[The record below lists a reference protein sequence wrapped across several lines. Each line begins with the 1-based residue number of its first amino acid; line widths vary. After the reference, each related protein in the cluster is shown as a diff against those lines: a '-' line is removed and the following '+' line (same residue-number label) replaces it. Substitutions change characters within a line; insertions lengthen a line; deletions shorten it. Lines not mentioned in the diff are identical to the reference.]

1 MQHDILP
8 GIASNAPARQGEC
21 RTSYGA
27 LGMSSLVIRGG
38 SIIDGNGGAP
48 FIGDVLVRDGRIVQ
62 VGQVSV
68 RGDRE
73 IDATGKIV
81 APGFVDIHTH
91 YDGQAVWSSRM
102 DPSSWHGVTTVM
114 IGNCGVGFAPCR
126 PDQRETMVALMEG
139 VEDIPE
145 VVLTEGLT
153 WDWETF
159 PDYLD
164 RLAER
169 QYDVDIVTQ
178 VPHAA
183 VRVYVM
189 GERGAKREPATS
201 EDMQAMARITVEGLK
216 AGALGF
222 STSRAIIHQTLA
234 GEHTPTFGA
243 AEEEL
248 AVIAEAMGAYGAGWF
263 QLITDFD
270 DPVDEFHLLRR
281 VAERGGRPMSLTLAQ
296 REGRPGHWKLL
307 LDLIAQANAD
317 GIPIYAQVM
326 GRPIGLNFN
335 FQISQHPFLHRP
347 SYKALAHLPWAE
359 RARALAQPAVRAAI
373 LSEVTADPGQ
383 RRRLETYDR
392 MFVLADPPDYEPA
405 LSESVAARAAALGV
419 TPQELA
425 YDLML
430 EGTFLYRPI
439 TNYVDGDL
447 DVCGEMMEHPN
458 AVLGLGDGG
467 AHLGIICDSATYT
480 HTVAFWTRD
489 RTRGPTKPL
498 PWVIQKLTRDP
509 ARAVGLNDRGVLA
522 PGYKAD
528 INVIDYAALKIEP
541 LTLQFDLPS
550 GGRRLMQKSRGYVA
564 TIVNGAVVSE
574 NGVPTGALPG
584 RLVRGRQDA
593 PANRMAAE

>member
-1 MQHDILP
+1 MTR
-8 GIASNAPARQGEC
+8 S
-21 RTSYGA
+21 TT
-27 LGMSSLVIRGG
+27 LVIRGG
-38 SIIDGNGGAP
+38 TIVDGNGGTP
-48 FIGDVLVRDGRIVQ
+48 FVGDILVLNGKIAQ
-62 VGQVSV
+62 IGQVSA

-91 YDGQAVWSSRM
+91 YDGQAIWSNRM

-114 IGNCGVGFAPCR
+114 VGNCGVGFAPCK
-126 PDQRETMVALMEG
+126 PDQRDVMVALMEG

-153 WDWETF
+153 WDWVTF

-169 QYDVDIVTQ
+169 QYDLDIVTQ

-183 VRVYVM
+183 IRVYVM
-189 GERGAKREPATS
+189 GDRGAKREPATP
-201 EDMQAMARITVEGLK
+201 EDMKEMARLTVEGIK

-248 AVIAEAMGAYGAGWF
+248 AVIAEAMGELGAGWF

-270 DPVDEFHLLRR
+270 DPEDEFHLLRR
-281 VAERGGRPMSLTLAQ
+281 VAERGRRPMSLTLAQ
-296 REGRPGHWKLL
+296 REGKTGHWKLL

-317 GIPIYAQVM
+317 GVTMYAQVM
-326 GRPIGLNFN
+326 GRPIGLNLG
-335 FQISQHPFLHRP
+335 FQISQPPFVHRP

-359 RARALAQPAVRAAI
+359 RAVELAKPEVRAAI
-373 LSEVTADPGQ
+373 LAETTEDPVQ
-383 RRRLETYDR
+383 RRRLEKYDR
-392 MFVLADPPDYEPA
+392 MFVLADPPDYEPE
-405 LSESVAARAAALGV
+405 LSQSIAAHAERLGV
-419 TPQELA
+419 PPQELA
-425 YDLML
+425 YDTML
-430 EGTFLYRPI
+430 DGTFLYRPI

-447 DVCGEMMEHPN
+447 NVCGEMMQHPN
-458 AVLGLGDGG
+458 ALLGLGDGG

-480 HTVAFWTRD
+480 HTVVHWTRD
-489 RTRGPTKPL
+489 RTRGPKMAL
-498 PWVIQKLTRDP
+498 PWIIQKLTRDP
-509 ARAVGLNDRGVLA
+509 ARAIGLHDRGVLA
-522 PGYKAD
+522 PGFKAD

-541 LTLQFDLPS
+541 MTVQFDLPS
-550 GGRRLMQKSRGYVA
+550 GGRRLMQESRGYVA
-564 TIVNGAVVSE
+564 TIVSGEVVTE

-584 RLVRGRQDA
+584 RLVRGEQHAQPVRL
-593 PANRMAAE
+593 AAE